1 MFNDL
6 RYAFRTLLKSP
17 GFTSIVILSLALGI
31 GANSTMFSVINAVLL
46 RPLKFREPDRLVALY
61 EFNLEQ
67 TRSMRNPALSSFLEW
82 NRSTASFEQM
92 ELADGDAET
101 YAVSGSGEPER
112 LRAQFVS
119 PQIFALLGVAPSVG
133 RNFAAEDL
141 TRDGST
147 GIIISHG
154 LWERRFGKAS
164 DVVGMK
170 LNLSGTRLCTVVG
183 VMPPGFWVFPF
194 TRDTDFWI
202 ALSPTDNPLTPN
214 TRWFTILARLKP
226 SVTLK
231 QAQTEMDVFGKR
243 MAQDHPETNKGWG
256 VRVEPLAESYSRG
269 WGEILYL
276 LLGAVG
282 FVLLIACANA
292 AHLLL
297 ARAVKRKKEFAIR
310 LSLGAAR
317 NRIVQQLLTE
327 SVLVAIVAGVLGVL
341 FSLWGI
347 RLFAFLA
354 PPWFP
359 PMEEIL
365 VDRTV
370 LLFALGV
377 SLLTGLLF
385 GLIPA
390 LQASNPGVNQSL
402 RGAEGSGDRGSSNAG
417 RGVFVVAEV
426 ALALVLLMGA
436 GLMTSTFFALRGVDP
451 GFNPSNVLT
460 MRTFLSGPKYVKVL
474 GGDMKRVTPQADA
487 FFQETLDRLATLP
500 GVQSVGMTSD
510 LRNHQFQIIGQ
521 QEPTGRRPSA
531 GLAEVSAAY
540 FKSLQIPLLKGRY
553 ISEEDRQETPWVV
566 VINQV
571 MAERLFSGTDP
582 IGQLVQLN
590 YFDAAGILTS
600 EPSPRRVI
608 GIVGNV
614 RHQGPR
620 RDPPPAMYVS
630 WRQHVWEYPGGGA
643 TLHLAKNWMIRT
655 ASSPTGLVAAAKA
668 AVAEV
673 DPDQAV
679 FNVMTMEQQLSEWL
693 TGQRFNA
700 RLYGTFAT
708 LALILSMLGIY
719 GVMSYFVS
727 QRTREFGIR
736 MALGA
741 DRKDVFRLVIRQA
754 FYLSSIGIA
763 VGIAASF
770 GLTRLI
776 KSQLF
781 GVTPT
786 DPTTAVVVC
795 LILGLVALL
804 ACYFPARRATKVDP
818 MVALRCE

>member
-1 MFNDL
+1 MIADL
-6 RYAFRTLLKSP
+6 RYAIRTLLKSP
-17 GFTSIVILSLALGI
+17 GFTLVVILSLALGI

-46 RPLKFREPDRLVALY
+46 RPLKFKEPDRVVVLY
-61 EFNLEQ
+61 EFNQEQ
-67 TRSMRNPALSSFLEW
+67 ARSIRNPALFSFLEW
-82 NRSTASFEQM
+82 RRSTASFEQM
-92 ELADGDAET
+92 ELAVGGSEVYT
-101 YAVSGSGEPER
+101 VSGSGLPER
-112 LRAQFVS
+112 LSAQFIS
-119 PQIFALLGVAPSVG
+119 PDLFALLGVGPTVG

-141 TRDGST
+141 THDGST
-147 GIIISHG
+147 GIVISHG
-154 LWERRFGKAS
+154 LWERRFGKTP
-164 DVVGMK
+164 DVAGMK

-183 VMPPGFWVFPF
+183 VMPPQFWVFPY

-226 SVTLK
+226 GVTLSE
-231 QAQTEMDVFGKR
+231 AQKEMDVFAR
-243 MAQDHPETNKGWG
+243 RTAQDHPETNKDWG
-256 VRVEPLAESYSRG
+256 LRAESLTERYSRA
-269 WGEILYL
+269 WGEILYV

-310 LSLGAAR
+310 LSLGAGR

-327 SVLVAIVAGVLGVL
+327 SVLVAIAAGVLGVL
-341 FSLWGI
+341 LSLWGI
-347 RLFAFLA
+347 RLFVFLA
-354 PPWFP
+354 PAWFP
-359 PMEEIL
+359 PTEEIL

-370 LLFALGV
+370 LFFALGV
-377 SLLTGLLF
+377 SILTGLLF

-390 LQASNPGVNQSL
+390 LQASNPDVNQSL

-436 GLMTSTFFALRGVDP
+436 GLMASTFALRGVDP

-460 MRTFLSGPKYVKVL
+460 MRTFLSGLKYVKIL

-487 FFQETLDRLATLP
+487 FFQETLDHLAVLP

-510 LRNHQFQIIGQ
+510 LRPHQFQIIGQ
-521 QEPTGRRPSA
+521 QEPSGRRPSA
-531 GLAEVSAAY
+531 DLAEVSADY
-540 FKSLQIPLLKGRY
+540 FNTLQIPLLKGRY
-553 ISEEDRQETPWVV
+553 VSDEDRQETPWVV

-571 MAERLFSGTDP
+571 MAERFFPGADP
-582 IGQLVQLN
+582 IGQLIQLN
-590 YFDAAGILTS
+590 YFDNGAGILIS

-630 WRQHVWEYPGGGA
+630 WRQHLWEYPGGGA

-655 ASSPTGLVAAAKA
+655 ASNPTGLAAASKA

-673 DPDQAV
+673 DPNQAV
-679 FNVMTMEQQLSEWL
+679 YNVMSMEQQLSEWL

-700 RLYGTFAT
+700 RLYATFAA
-708 LALILSMLGIY
+708 LALVLAVLGIY

-770 GLTRLI
+770 GLTRFI

-795 LILGLVALL
+795 VILSLVALF

>member
-1 MFNDL
+1 MYNDL
-6 RYAFRTLLKSP
+6 RYAIRTLLKSP
-17 GFTSIVILSLALGI
+17 GFTSVVILSLALGI

-46 RPLKFREPDRLVALY
+46 RPLNFREPGRLVVLY
-61 EFNLEQ
+61 EFDQEQ
-67 TRSMRNPALSSFLEW
+67 ARSIRNPALFSFLEW
-82 NRSTASFEQM
+82 RHNTASFEQM
-92 ELADGDAET
+92 ELAVSGLET
-101 YAVSGSGEPER
+101 YTVTGSGEPER
-112 LRAQFVS
+112 LQAQFMS
-119 PQIFALLGVAPSVG
+119 PDLFALLGVSPTVG
-133 RNFAAEDL
+133 RSFVSEDL
-141 TRDGST
+141 GHEASAN
-147 GIIISHG
+147 IVISHG
-154 LWERRFGKAS
+154 LWERRFGKAP

-170 LNLSGTRLCTVVG
+170 FKSGSRFWTVVG
-183 VMPPGFWVFPF
+183 VMPRGFWVFPY
-194 TRDTDFWI
+194 TRDTDFWT
-202 ALSPTDNPLTPN
+202 ALSPTNNPLTSN
-214 TRWFTILARLKP
+214 TRWFTIQARLKP
-226 SVTLK
+226 GVTLNE
-231 QAQTEMDVFGKR
+231 AQKEMDVFAR
-243 MAQDHPETNKGWG
+243 RTAQDHPETNKGWG
-256 VRVEPLAESYSRG
+256 LRVEPLAESYSRG

-297 ARAVKRKKEFAIR
+297 ARAAKRKKEFAIR

-317 NRIVQQLLTE
+317 SRIVQQLLTE
-327 SVLVAIVAGVLGVL
+327 SVLVAIAAGVLGVL
-341 FSLWGI
+341 LSLWGI
-347 RLFAFLA
+347 RLFVFLA
-354 PPWFP
+354 PAWFP
-359 PMEEIL
+359 PTEEIL

-370 LLFALGV
+370 LFFTLGI

-390 LQASNPGVNQSL
+390 LQASNPDVNQSL
-402 RGAEGSGDRGSSNAG
+402 RGAEGSGDRGSSNVG

-436 GLMTSTFFALRGVDP
+436 GLMASTFFALRGVDP

-460 MRTFLSGPKYVKVL
+460 MWTFLSGPKYVKIL
-474 GGDMKRVTPQADA
+474 GGDMKRVTPQADV
-487 FFQETLDRLATLP
+487 FFQETLGRLAAIP
-500 GVQSVGMTSD
+500 GVQSVGMISD
-510 LRNHQFQIIGQ
+510 VRNHQFQIIGQ
-521 QEPTGRRPSA
+521 QEPAGRRPSA
-531 GLAEVSAAY
+531 GFAEVSTDY
-540 FKSLQIPLLKGRY
+540 FNTLQIPLMKGRTF
-553 ISEEDRQETPWVV
+553 SEEDRQETPWVV
-566 VINQV
+566 VFNQV
-571 MAERLFSGTDP
+571 MAERFFPGIDP
-582 IGQLVQLN
+582 IGQLIQLN

-643 TLHLAKNWMIRT
+643 TLHLAKNWLIRT
-655 ASSPTGLVAAAKA
+655 ASNPMGLVRAAKA

-673 DPDQAV
+673 DQEQAV
-679 FNVMTMEQQLSEWL
+679 FNVMTLEQRLSEWL
-693 TGQRFNA
+693 IGQRFNA

-708 LALILSMLGIY
+708 LALILAMLGIY

-763 VGIAASF
+763 VGIAASL

-776 KSQLF
+776 KGQLF

-786 DPTTAVVVC
+786 DPTTAVAVC
-795 LILGLVALL
+795 LMLALVALL
-804 ACYFPARRATKVDP
+804 ACYLPARRATKIDP

>member
-1 MFNDL
+1 MYNDL
-6 RYAFRTLLKSP
+6 RYAIRTLLKNP
-17 GFTSIVILSLALGI
+17 GFTSVVVLSLALGI

-67 TRSMRNPALSSFLEW
+67 TRSMRNPALFSFLEW
-82 NRSTASFEQM
+82 RRNTASFEQM
-92 ELADGDAET
+92 ELAVDGPET
-101 YAVSGSGEPER
+101 YTVTGSGEPER
-112 LRAQFVS
+112 IRGQFIS
-119 PQIFALLGVAPSVG
+119 PDLFALLGVGPTVG
-133 RNFAAEDL
+133 RSFMSEDL
-141 TRDGST
+141 GHEASAN
-147 GIIISHG
+147 IVISHG
-154 LWERRFGKAS
+154 LWERRFGKAH

-170 LNLSGTRLCTVVG
+170 LKTGSRLLTVVG
-183 VMPPGFWVFPF
+183 VMPPGFWVFPY
-194 TRDTDFWI
+194 TRDTDFWT

-226 SVTLK
+226 GTSLK
-231 QAQTEMDVFGKR
+231 QAQTEMDVFAR
-243 MAQDHPETNKGWG
+243 RTAQDHPETNKGWG
-256 VRVEPLAESYSRG
+256 LLVEPLSESYSRG

-297 ARAVKRKKEFAIR
+297 ARATKRRREFAIR
-310 LSLGAAR
+310 VSLGAAR
-317 NRIVQQLLTE
+317 KRIVQQLLTE
-327 SVLVAIVAGVLGVL
+327 SVLVAMAAGVLGVL
-341 FSLWGI
+341 LSLWGI
-347 RLFAFLA
+347 QLFAFLA
-354 PPWFP
+354 PECFPWS
-359 PMEEIL
+359 EEIF

-370 LLFALGV
+370 LYFTLGISIV
-377 SLLTGLLF
+377 IGLLF

-390 LQASNPGVNQSL
+390 LQASNPDVNQSL

-436 GLMTSTFFALRGVDP
+436 GLMTSSFFALRGVDL
-451 GFNPSNVLT
+451 GFNLSNVLS
-460 MRTFLSGPKYVKVL
+460 MSTFLSGPKYLKIL
-474 GGDMKRVTPQADA
+474 GGDMKRVTPQADV

-521 QEPTGRRPSA
+521 QEPAGRRPSA
-531 GLAEVSAAY
+531 GLAEVGTDY
-540 FKSLQIPLLKGRY
+540 FNTLQIPLLKGRY
-553 ISEEDRQETPWVV
+553 LSEEDRQETPWVV

-571 MAERLFSGTDP
+571 MAERFFPGADP
-582 IGQLVQLN
+582 IGQLIQLN
-590 YFDAAGILTS
+590 YSDAAGVPTT

-620 RDPPPAMYVS
+620 NDPPPAMYVS

-655 ASSPTGLVAAAKA
+655 ASSPTGLVRAVKA

-679 FNVMTMEQQLSEWL
+679 FNVMTMEQRLSQWL

-700 RLYGTFAT
+700 RLYTTFAT
-708 LALILSMLGIY
+708 LALVLAMLGIY

-786 DPTTAVVVC
+786 DPATAVVVC
-795 LILGLVALL
+795 VILAFVALL
-804 ACYFPARRATKVDP
+804 ACYIPARRATKVDP
-818 MVALRCE
+818 MVALRTE

>member
-1 MFNDL
+1 
-6 RYAFRTLLKSP
+6 
-17 GFTSIVILSLALGI
+17 
-31 GANSTMFSVINAVLL
+31 MFSVINAVLL
-46 RPLKFREPDRLVALY
+46 RPLKFTEPDRLVALY
-61 EFNLEQ
+61 EFNQAQ

-82 NRSTASFEQM
+82 NRNSTSFEQM
-92 ELADGDAET
+92 ELAVSGRET
-101 YAVSGSGEPER
+101 YTVSGSGEPER
-112 LRAQFVS
+112 LRAQFIS
-119 PQIFALLGVAPSVG
+119 PDLFALLGVGPSVG
-133 RNFAAEDL
+133 RSFVSGDL
-141 TRDGST
+141 AHEGST
-147 GIIISHG
+147 GIVISHG
-154 LWERRFGKAS
+154 LWERRFGKAA

-170 LNLSGTRLCTVVG
+170 LNLSGARLCTVVG

-226 SVTLK
+226 GTTLQ
-231 QAQTEMDVFGKR
+231 QAQTEMDVFAGR
-243 MAQDHPETNKGWG
+243 TALDHPETNKGWG
-256 VRVEPLAESYSRG
+256 LRVESLSQSTSRG

-310 LSLGAAR
+310 LSLGATR
-317 NRIVQQLLTE
+317 RRLVQQLLTE
-327 SVLVAIVAGVLGVL
+327 SVLVAMAGGVLGVL
-341 FSLWGI
+341 LSLWGI

-354 PPWFP
+354 PEWFP
-359 PMEEIL
+359 RTEEIL

-370 LLFALGV
+370 LYFTLGV

-385 GLIPA
+385 GLVPA
-390 LQASNPGVNQSL
+390 WHASNPDVNQSL
-402 RGAEGSGDRGSSNAG
+402 RGAEGGGDRGSSHAG
-417 RGVFVVAEV
+417 RGLFVVAEV

-436 GLMTSTFFALRGVDP
+436 GLMTSSFFALSSVDP
-451 GFNPSNVLT
+451 GFNPHNVLSL
-460 MRTFLSGPKYVKVL
+460 RTDLLGPKYREIL

-487 FFQETLDRLATLP
+487 FFQETLDRLAALP
-500 GVQSVGMTSD
+500 GVKSVGMTSD
-510 LRNHQFQIIGQ
+510 FQGQ
-521 QEPTGRRPSA
+521 LFRIVGQEPPPGGQPIA
-531 GLAEVSAAY
+531 GLAEVSTQY
-540 FKSLQIPLLKGRY
+540 FNTLQIPLLKGRY
-553 ISEEDRQETPWVV
+553 FNEEDRQETPWVV

-571 MAERLFSGTDP
+571 MAERFFPDADP
-582 IGQLVQLN
+582 IGQLIQLN
-590 YFDAAGILTS
+590 YSDTAGVSTS
-600 EPSPRRVI
+600 EPIPRRVI

-614 RHQGPR
+614 RHLGPQN
-620 RDPPPAMYVS
+620 DPPPAMYVS
-630 WRQHVWEYPGGGA
+630 WRQHVWEYPGGRA
-643 TLHLAKNWMIRT
+643 NLHLVKNWMIRT
-655 ASSPTGLVAAAKA
+655 ASNPTSLAASAKA
-668 AVAEV
+668 AIAEV
-673 DPDQAV
+673 DRDQAV
-679 FNVMTMEQQLSEWL
+679 FNVMTMEQRLSEWL
-693 TGQRFNA
+693 TWQRFKA

-708 LALILSMLGIY
+708 LALVLAMLGIY

-754 FYLSSIGIA
+754 LYLSSIGIA

-804 ACYFPARRATKVDP
+804 ACYLPARRATKVDP
-818 MVALRCE
+818 MVALRCD

>member
-1 MFNDL
+1 
-6 RYAFRTLLKSP
+6 
-17 GFTSIVILSLALGI
+17 
-31 GANSTMFSVINAVLL
+31 
-46 RPLKFREPDRLVALY
+46 
-61 EFNLEQ
+61 
-67 TRSMRNPALSSFLEW
+67 
-82 NRSTASFEQM
+82 
-92 ELADGDAET
+92 
-101 YAVSGSGEPER
+101 
-112 LRAQFVS
+112 
-119 PQIFALLGVAPSVG
+119 
-133 RNFAAEDL
+133 
-141 TRDGST
+141 
-147 GIIISHG
+147 
-154 LWERRFGKAS
+154 
-164 DVVGMK
+164 MK

-183 VMPPGFWVFPF
+183 VMPPHYWVFPY
-194 TRDTDFWI
+194 TRDTDFWT

-226 SVTLK
+226 GVTLK
-231 QAQTEMDVFGKR
+231 EAQNEMDVFAR
-243 MAQDHPETNKGWG
+243 RTAQDHPETNKGWG
-256 VRVEPLAESYSRG
+256 LLVESLSEFYSRD
-269 WGEILYL
+269 WGEILYV

-327 SVLVAIVAGVLGVL
+327 SVLVAMAAGVLGVL
-341 FSLWGI
+341 LSLWGI

-354 PPWFP
+354 PEWFP
-359 PMEEIL
+359 PTEEIL

-370 LLFALGV
+370 LFFTLGI

-390 LQASNPGVNQSL
+390 LQASNPDVNQSL

-436 GLMTSTFFALRGVDP
+436 GLMTSTFFALRSVDP
-451 GFNPSNVLT
+451 GFNPSNVLS
-460 MRTFLSGPKYVKVL
+460 MRTDLLGPKYRKIL
-474 GGDMKRVTPQADA
+474 EGDMKRVTPQADA
-487 FFQETLDRLATLP
+487 FFQETLDRLAALP
-500 GVQSVGMTSD
+500 GVKSVGMTSD
-510 LRNHQFQIIGQ
+510 LLDGPFRIIGK
-521 QEPTGRRPSA
+521 EPPPGRRPIA
-531 GLAEVSAAY
+531 GLAEVSTAY
-540 FKSLQIPLLKGRY
+540 FNTLQIPLLKGRY
-553 ISEEDRQETPWVV
+553 FREEDRQETPWVV

-571 MAERLFSGTDP
+571 MADRFFPGADP
-582 IGQLVQLN
+582 IGQLIQLN
-590 YFDAAGILTS
+590 YSDTAGVPTS

-608 GIVGNV
+608 GIVGNI

-620 RDPPPAMYVS
+620 NDPPPVMYVS
-630 WRQHVWEYPGGGA
+630 WRQHVWEYPGGQA
-643 TLHLAKNWMIRT
+643 NLHLVKNWMIRT
-655 ASSPTGLVAAAKA
+655 ASNPTGLVAAAKA

-673 DPDQAV
+673 DPNQAV
-679 FNVMTMEQQLSEWL
+679 FNVMTMEQRLSEWL
-693 TGQRFNA
+693 TSQRFNA

-708 LALILSMLGIY
+708 LALILALLGIY

-754 FYLSSIGIA
+754 FYLSSIGVA
-763 VGIAASF
+763 VGVAASF

-804 ACYFPARRATKVDP
+804 ACYLPARRATKVDP